1 MAYCAGC
8 GKDLGAGGA
17 FCPACGAPQ
26 GAQVPAPA
34 PAFSGPPGEAELR
47 AFVGD
52 KAKYY
57 LPRFARFSIGGVDSF
72 SLGWHWPAFLC
83 GFWWMLYR
91 KMYLWALALFVSACI
106 PYVGVLAWFGWP
118 MVANWIYYKEA
129 KKRIAEVRAANPG
142 GDITAALSAVGGVNR
157 WVWPVAV
164 ILSVIGL
171 LILISVGVVA
181 FLALLKSGQCGF
193 GGFGN
198 G

>member
-1 MAYCAGC
+1 MPYCNRC
-8 GKDLGAGGA
+8 GKEIAGGEKYCP
-17 FCPACGAPQ
+17 FCGSPRDA
-26 GAQVPAPA
+26 VAPA
-34 PAFSGPPGEAELR
+34 PGAAVSGEAELR

-52 KAKYY
+52 KAEYY
-57 LPRFARFSIGGVDSF
+57 LPRFARFFIGGVDNF
-72 SLGWHWPAFLC
+72 SLGWHWPAFLA

-106 PYVGVLAWFGWP
+106 PYINFLAWIGWP

-164 ILSVIGL
+164 TLSIIGL
-171 LILISVGVVA
+171 L
-181 FLALLKSGQCGF
+181 FLAAALFFGLLAFFGSGQCGV